1 MTCRRWT
8 RLTNAFS
15 KSWKHH
21 EAAVALYVAFYDFVR
36 PHMTLKTTPAVAAKL
51 TDHRWTM
58 EELLSAIAV

>member
-1 MTCRRWT
+1 MTVGRWG

-21 EAAVALYVAFYDFVR
+21 EAAVALYIAFYNFVR
-36 PHMTLKTTPAVAAKL
+36 PHMTLRTTPAVAAMQ

-58 EELLSAIAV
+58 EESLTATAA